1 MVARIFVV
9 PMTAMA
15 CFVAQWAYN
24 PAYLLVVAFDIVFAG
39 VLVPLLAAVYYPKAS
54 PNAGACGDHTAP
66 CVVLYT
72 LPKSAVTIVSN
83 LKHWAHLVL
92 LFHVSPR
99 ESKCKLNCMR
109 KYNT

>member
-1 MVARIFVV
+1 MPTAALQHATCTAAALRPGTQVPKIGTKEDSLLMVARLFVV

-54 PNAGACGDHTAP
+54 PNAGACGSHGP
-66 CVVLYT
+66 
-72 LPKSAVTIVSN
+72 
-83 LKHWAHLVL
+83 
-92 LFHVSPR
+92 
-99 ESKCKLNCMR
+99 
-109 KYNT
+109 